1 MTNQP
6 QLSYIPKFE
15 PFNRV
20 YSSEFLKLQES
31 RTQGFYIAMH
41 RRSHAL
47 NEAGVSQS
55 GRPGI
60 WASLPGV
67 CGAASRGSHHCGG
80 RHQNPFFVS

>member
-1 MTNQP
+1 MELKSAPTQAV
-6 QLSYIPKFE
+6 QL
-15 PFNRV
+15 FNRV
-20 YSSEFLKLQES
+20 YPSGLLRHQKSK
-31 RTQGFYIAMH
+31 TQGFYIAMH

-60 WASLPGV
+60 WAGPPGV
-67 CGAASRGSHHCGG
+67 CGAAFRGSCHCDG